1 MAAVNL
7 WGIAMMKLSALL
19 TARRRR
25 PPFLAVTAGL
35 GAAAVLAAGGA
46 ASAQAGA
53 GAETATGAAV
63 TGTASHR
70 ALTATAARA
79 PAGTWRKLPA
89 APAIAKS
96 LGEVT
101 VSVWTGHEMI
111 IHGIRFAA
119 DRGLTFAYRP
129 ATRTWVRLADGPR
142 PASLETTD
150 VAVWT
155 GSRMLVPGLTSGS
168 YNPATNT
175 WRTIPQPR
183 FSLFGAVTGWTG
195 RRFLAWGGTCCE
207 DTSHDGAAYNPAT
220 NTWRMLPTAPLAPRA
235 GASGAWTGKELVV
248 AGGVTR
254 PLSGAGRLLRSGAA
268 YNPATNT
275 WRRLPLM
282 PRRRA
287 GGPALWDGKE
297 VLFLSSSSAR
307 GMAYNPVKNSWR
319 LLPAMPLPRSEFAA
333 VWTGHHVLI
342 WGGLSGR
349 SPHLGAPPPHGEA
362 YNPATNRWSALPA
375 SPLQGRASPLAIWTG
390 HQMIVWGG
398 NIPHA
403 TTTRYFTDGAAYTPR
418 TP

>member
-1 MAAVNL
+1 
-7 WGIAMMKLSALL
+7 MMKLSALL

-25 PPFLAVTAGL
+25 PPFLAITAGL
-35 GAAAVLAAGGA
+35 GAAAVLATGGA
-46 ASAQAGA
+46 ASAQAGT

-70 ALTATAARA
+70 SLTVTAVRAL
-79 PAGTWRKLPA
+79 AGTWRKLPA

-96 LGEVT
+96 AGAM
-101 VSVWTGHEMI
+101 VSAWTGHEMI
-111 IHGIRFAA
+111 IHGIRSGAGGGGV
-119 DRGLTFAYRP
+119 RGITFAYRP
-129 ATRTWVRLADGPR
+129 ATRTWVRLANGPSS
-142 PASLETTD
+142 PSAFETND

-155 GSRMLVPGLTSGS
+155 GSRMLVAGQTSAI

-175 WRTIPQPR
+175 WRKIARPG
-183 FSLFGAVTGWTG
+183 FSLDGAVTGWTG

-220 NTWRMLPTAPLAPRA
+220 NTWRMLPTAPLARRA
-235 GASGAWTGKELVV
+235 DASGAWTGKELVV

-254 PLSGAGRLLRSGAA
+254 PVSGARRLLRSGAA

-297 VLFLSSSSAR
+297 VLFLSASSAR
-307 GMAYNPVKNSWR
+307 GMAYNPVKNRWR
-319 LLPAMPLPRSEFAA
+319 LLPAMPLPRSGFAA

-349 SPHLGAPPPHGEA
+349 FPTWAPPPHGEA

-375 SPLQGRASPLAIWTG
+375 SPLPGRADPLAVWTR

-398 NIPHA
+398 NIPRE
-403 TTTRYFTDGAAYTPR
+403 TTTRSFTDGAAYTPR